1 MLTGYFP
8 IAGMKIVPFCGKAP
22 DFYNPVL
29 LTFGFQVFLVL
40 CRNSTGLTPW
50 VLRKTWEK

>member
-1 MLTGYFP
+1 MLPGYFP